1 MKVLLVNCVYGQG
14 STGKIMKSLHQGLI
28 ARGWDSYVRYGRG
41 QISSEPNVGK
51 LASERVAQLQALAS
65 RISGY
70 SYSCSPI
77 TTKRLK
83 DDINQIKPN
92 IVNLH
97 CINANTVNIAE
108 ILEFLK
114 RKNIPTVV
122 TAHAEFLYTGGCG
135 HALTCDKWKTGC
147 GNCPQFHSSDS
158 QLSTSYFFDRSKSYW
173 HALEKAYSGFNDL
186 KITGVSPWLVDRIKQ
201 SPFFSSEQVCYTPNG
216 VDTNIFHPRSS
227 SDLRRHNRI
236 SENARVYLHVTPN
249 FRMPLKGGKYIIEL
263 ARRIYKS
270 NPTDRV
276 IIIGYNG
283 SIAGLT
289 PNVIPIS
296 HTSNQDELAAYY
308 SMADA
313 TVIASSRE
321 TFSMVTAES
330 LCCGTPV
337 VGFNAGGPESISRLG
352 HSLFCDYGDMDS
364 LIRNI
369 TTIQKSDGIS
379 SLYTKEFSE
388 DSMVRQ
394 YESVYKSLLRNQLIS
409 N

>member
-14 STGKIMKSLHQGLI
+14 STGKILKSLHQGLI

-41 QISSEPNVGK
+41 QISSEPNVEK

-135 HALTCDKWKTGC
+135 HALTCNKWKTGC
-147 GNCPQFHSSDS
+147 GNCPQFHSPDS
-158 QLSTSYFFDRSKSYW
+158 QLSTSYLFDRSKSYW

-186 KITGVSPWLVDRIKQ
+186 RITGVSPWLVDRIKQ

-216 VDTNIFHPRSS
+216 VDTNIFHPRLAD
-227 SDLRRHNRI
+227 DLRRCHGI
-236 SENARVYLHVTPN
+236 AETAKVYLHVTPN
-249 FRMPLKGGKYIIEL
+249 FKMPLKGGKYILEL
-263 ARRIYKS
+263 ANRINEIRPK
-270 NPTDRV
+270 DIV
-276 IIIGYNG
+276 IIIGYDG
-283 SIAGLT
+283 STADL
-289 PNVIPIS
+289 PKNVIPIT
-296 HTSNQDELAAYY
+296 HTNNQEELAEYY

-337 VGFNAGGPESISRLG
+337 VGFKAGGPESICRFG
-352 HSLFCDYGDMDS
+352 HASFCEYGDIVS
-364 LIRNI
+364 LVKNSI
-369 TTIQKSDGIS
+369 TIYKSKEIS
-379 SLYTKEFSE
+379 SIYTKEFSM
-388 DSMVRQ
+388 DSMTRQ
-394 YESVYKSLLRNQLIS
+394 YMSVYNKIVKK
-409 N
+409 